1 MNRKRRKRGKRKG
14 KRKKEPEKEISDSW
28 LKEVKDVNGRENTG
42 LKENKMSDP
51 NGDRDAM
58 PLGGAG
64 DGKEAVTV
72 LIS

>member
-58 PLGGAG
+58 PLG
-64 DGKEAVTV
+64 KRR
-72 LIS
+72 